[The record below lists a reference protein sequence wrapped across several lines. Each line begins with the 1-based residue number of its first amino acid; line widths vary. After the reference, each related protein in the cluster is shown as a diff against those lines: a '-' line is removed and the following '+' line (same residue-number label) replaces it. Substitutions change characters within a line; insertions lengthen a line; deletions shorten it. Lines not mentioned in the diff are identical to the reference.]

1 MLKKEVKI
9 KTMKK
14 LLVFICLVVL
24 SSCTTDTVT
33 LPKDE
38 YYQLKGIKQSEYPKP
53 YKIYGDFH
61 IDAEWQIVLGQDGHE
76 YLENDGGNGYVLI
89 HFPSCKKCTKVL

>member
-1 MLKKEVKI
+1 
-9 KTMKK
+9 MKK
-14 LLVFICLVVL
+14 LLIFICLVVL

-53 YKIYGDFH
+53 YKIYGDYH
-61 IDAEWQIVLGQDGHE
+61 TDAGW
-76 YLENDGGNGYVLI
+76 
-89 HFPSCKKCTKVL
+89 